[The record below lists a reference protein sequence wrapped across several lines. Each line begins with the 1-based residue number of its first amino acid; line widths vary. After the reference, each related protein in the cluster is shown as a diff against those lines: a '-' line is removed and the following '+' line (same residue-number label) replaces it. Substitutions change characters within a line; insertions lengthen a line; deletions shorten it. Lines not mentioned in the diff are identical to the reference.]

1 MKCSTSKSFY
11 RLLAIFALDFNLW
24 ACKIMLVLELCLH
37 VYFCFII
44 LGMPLQPF
52 QKSAYKNLSMEC
64 CYSIYLVVSSALD
77 WLLVY
82 SCKSEKRATVIY
94 IVLSFT
100 RRYSCNK
107 INIIVAIDALSS
119 NIVTELEW
127 KREALEYFWLCSRIQ

>member
-1 MKCSTSKSFY
+1 MGLQNNACSRVMPTCI
-11 RLLAIFALDFNLW
+11 LLLYNTWNAIAAFSEE
-24 ACKIMLVLELCLH
+24 CV
-37 VYFCFII
+37 
-44 LGMPLQPF
+44 Q
-52 QKSAYKNLSMEC
+52 NLSMEC